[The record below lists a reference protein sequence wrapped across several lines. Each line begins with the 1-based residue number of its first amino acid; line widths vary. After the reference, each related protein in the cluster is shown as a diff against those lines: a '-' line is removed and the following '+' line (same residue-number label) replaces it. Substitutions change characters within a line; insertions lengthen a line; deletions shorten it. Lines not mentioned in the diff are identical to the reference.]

1 MIDTCRCRRER
12 MSPASA
18 GGRTRERMSGL
29 ASYEAPDGVNVN
41 ATRHLGTMQLIVI
54 NSSLKLIVINWS
66 HH

>member
-1 MIDTCRCRRER
+1 

-29 ASYEAPDGVNVN
+29 ASYEAPDGVDVN
-41 ATRHLGTMQLIVI
+41 ATRHLGTMLI
-54 NSSLKLIVINWS
+54 NSTLHVNVINWS